1 MVKILVLA
9 GNIEQFNRY
18 VAERKNTGYEY
29 RYVYGFQSL
38 NSGVYFDNYV
48 ICGTFWQRKDAGLLF
63 DEVCKRHEIFMEMRH
78 NYMKYYSREKR
89 MRKLFLVLLL
99 YALILLV
106 WSLFV

>member
-18 VAERKNTGYEY
+18 VAERKNTGCDH
-29 RYVYGFQSL
+29 RYVYGLHSVY
-38 NSGVYFDNYV
+38 GAYFDNYV

-63 DEVCKRHEIFMEMRH
+63 DEVCKRDATFMEMRH
-78 NYMKYYSREKR
+78 NYMKYYSRGR
-89 MRKLFLVLLL
+89 RLRKLLWVLLL

-106 WSLFV
+106 WSLFI